1 MNDFY
6 ENRQTPNDLSTDDN
20 TTIVSSPRSALSDG
34 DVAVESD
41 EILEMG
47 DTFNFDGFQ
56 VVRREFFAHLRE
68 PSITFNNCKFSVNT
82 ACLTKFPKTE
92 YVQVLVSRGDK
103 ILALR
108 PCDEGARDSFL
119 WCNLSKGKR
128 KPRAIT
134 CKLFFA
140 KIVSFLNWNPDNR
153 YKLLGKVVHANGEYL
168 LAFDLTSTEVYQKIF
183 KEGETP
189 KVSRTPLFPE
199 DWQDQFGL
207 PYNEHKQSMQI
218 NIFDGY
224 AIYAIK
230 ENGTSVKAETTDDI
244 GDSQKAEYSQ
254 SKIPTPVGGDDSWKN
269 P

>member
-1 MNDFY
+1 MNEQY
-6 ENRQTPNDLSTDDN
+6 NYGEPQAKALPEKNDSFAPLSLPVPPDAEST
-20 TTIVSSPRSALSDG
+20 
-34 DVAVESD
+34 VAVESD

-47 DTFNFDGFQ
+47 DSFDFDGYQ

-68 PSITFNNCKFSVNT
+68 PSVTFNNCKFSVNT

-92 YVQVLVSRGDK
+92 YVQVLVSRDEK

-108 PCDEGARDSFL
+108 PCEENARDSFL
-119 WCNLSKGKR
+119 WCNITHGKR

-153 YKLLGKVVHANGEYL
+153 YKLLGKVVHAKGEYL
-168 LAFDLTSTEVYQKIF
+168 LAFDLTSKEEYQRIF
-183 KEGETP
+183 KEGEKP
-189 KVSRTPLFPE
+189 RSSRTPRFPE

-230 ENGTSVKAETTDDI
+230 ENGSSEKADA
-244 GDSQKAEYSQ
+244 AERPITEEATESYQ
-254 SKIPTPVGGDDSWKN
+254 PPIQAEAGGVV
-269 P
+269 